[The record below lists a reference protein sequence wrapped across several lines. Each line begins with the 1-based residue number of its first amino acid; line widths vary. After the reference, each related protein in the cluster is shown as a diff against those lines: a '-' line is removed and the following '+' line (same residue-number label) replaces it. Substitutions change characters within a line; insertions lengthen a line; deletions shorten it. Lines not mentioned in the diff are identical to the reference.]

1 MLQAGVIQPNSGP
14 YTNYVI
20 LVKKKDGSWWF
31 CVDYHA
37 LNEATIL
44 DKFPIPIIEELL
56 NELEGVQFFSKVDLR
71 ARYHQIRM
79 YEPDI

>member
-44 DKFPIPIIEELL
+44 DKFPIHHRRIIKWVRGGTILL
-56 NELEGVQFFSKVDLR
+56 KGRFES
-71 ARYHQIRM
+71 
-79 YEPDI
+79 